1 MADRGTYD
9 RYMKMWLDTGKS
21 PDEARMLADT
31 ELGLSRP
38 QAPPPQPF
46 NPGAQPAAGLGP
58 SPSPLGGMPPAQ
70 MPPPRFPAGDE
81 TRPRFTLPGT
91 GMLTPF
97 GALPVQYPD
106 GAGMP
111 AEDPP
116 VQRDMGLN
124 GHPYPAG
131 TEFSAAAAPPSP
143 TPRPDTPDRAP
154 VISTR
159 QQPGGRGG
167 GTVIGEPG
175 EDGTGKGSAGIF
187 AGVFGD
193 EGGGWGKLRE
203 NWSNMDED
211 KKNRVYEAMI
221 AMGGTM
227 MTTPG
232 NFGEGLGAGVLAGL
246 GNYQDQEQFDTETG
260 MKREELD
267 MKRRAADL
275 SYDLA
280 VAEYEMMKE
289 RRNDPNLSQ
298 AERDEAEAAALL
310 ARARLEAYQRGDY
323 SFGTSQRDLTRL
335 QEYQT
340 LVQQYVA
347 GGVDRA
353 AAEQKA
359 AADVLAAYGKT
370 EDSFA
375 IPDERVPLDQL

>member
-1 MADRGTYD
+1 
-9 RYMKMWLDTGKS
+9 
-21 PDEARMLADT
+21 
-31 ELGLSRP
+31 
-38 QAPPPQPF
+38 
-46 NPGAQPAAGLGP
+46 
-58 SPSPLGGMPPAQ
+58 
-70 MPPPRFPAGDE
+70 
-81 TRPRFTLPGT
+81 
-91 GMLTPF
+91 
-97 GALPVQYPD
+97 
-106 GAGMP
+106 
-111 AEDPP
+111 
-116 VQRDMGLN
+116 
-124 GHPYPAG
+124 
-131 TEFSAAAAPPSP
+131 
-143 TPRPDTPDRAP
+143 
-154 VISTR
+154 
-159 QQPGGRGG
+159 
-167 GTVIGEPG
+167 
-175 EDGTGKGSAGIF
+175 
-187 AGVFGD
+187 
-193 EGGGWGKLRE
+193 
-203 NWSNMDED
+203 
-211 KKNRVYEAMI
+211 
-221 AMGGTM
+221 
-227 MTTPG
+227 
-232 NFGEGLGAGVLAGL
+232 
-246 GNYQDQEQFDTETG
+246 DTETG

-347 GGVDRA
+347 GGMDRA